1 MATQARLAELLTDL
15 PNHSPALL
23 AARRVASPVT
33 QQPAVV
39 GGAKY
44 WRERCEVAECA
55 SEHINNLRNEANRRA
70 RVAESSLHYA
80 MAKAKAAHANV
91 KVAKFSERSWR
102 EELQEL
108 QDRTAKDRAVVDALP
123 VVGREAR
130 SGRGQQRWPLRIV
143 QLILEQLVNGTPPS
157 AIPDNIRSM
166 ALALGIKV
174 AATPSVG
181 FCHDMRIVLRILTE
195 TLAAYQLGKAAQR
208 QQLSCDG
215 TSRRQVQLIALEGA
229 DGLLR
234 PLILSCAHIVEGET
248 SEQTCAAA
256 LAEIKRG
263 GARLR
268 RWAEVH

>member
-1 MATQARLAELLTDL
+1 
-15 PNHSPALL
+15 
-23 AARRVASPVT
+23 
-33 QQPAVV
+33 
-39 GGAKY
+39 
-44 WRERCEVAECA
+44 
-55 SEHINNLRNEANRRA
+55 
-70 RVAESSLHYA
+70 
-80 MAKAKAAHANV
+80 
-91 KVAKFSERSWR
+91 
-102 EELQEL
+102 
-108 QDRTAKDRAVVDALP
+108 
-123 VVGREAR
+123 
-130 SGRGQQRWPLRIV
+130 
-143 QLILEQLVNGTPPS
+143 
-157 AIPDNIRSM
+157 M